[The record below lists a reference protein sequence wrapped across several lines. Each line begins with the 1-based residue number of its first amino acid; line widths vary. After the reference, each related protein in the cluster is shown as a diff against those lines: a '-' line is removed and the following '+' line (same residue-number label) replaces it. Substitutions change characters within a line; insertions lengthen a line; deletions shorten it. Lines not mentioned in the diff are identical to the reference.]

1 MTTKDLFVSL
11 CALSG
16 HTERFANRLGVGYF
30 LPALFRLRYSN
41 MGGLDVD
48 MFARQLNELKTFVE
62 PDWCAYWNG
71 FAEEFEREADELL
84 EQDAEANRDRAREAL
99 IKAMTYYQ
107 VSAFPGDG
115 PIKMEAYFKSRD
127 VFDRG
132 NELLGN
138 LVEKVVLEIA
148 GEELVCYSFFPE
160 GEGRVPTAII
170 TNGLEGTVQE
180 ICIPNLKYQNRGM
193 GMFVM
198 EMPGAYAYKK
208 PMSPASEEIYRGV
221 IDHVAG
227 LPRVDTDNISLVGVS
242 FGGYWAAR
250 MAARDSRISKAVV
263 CGAPLQYAFGP
274 QGSIGT
280 PEIIIS
286 VLKKV
291 TGAGDLKSLQ
301 ERLGAL
307 SFDKGDLYRDIK
319 CPMLIINGDND
330 TLVGTKDSIILN
342 ARVPRSFLKLYA
354 DDDHCAMG
362 HYEEWLDLTVDWL
375 MGVC

>member
-1 MTTKDLFVSL
+1 VTPKDLFVTL
-11 CALSG
+11 CALTG
-16 HTERFANRLGVGYF
+16 QTERFAGKLGVGYF

-41 MGGLDVD
+41 MGGLDVVT
-48 MFARQLNELKTFVE
+48 FARQLSELKTFEE
-62 PDWCAYWNG
+62 PAWCA
-71 FAEEFEREADELL
+71 
-84 EQDAEANRDRAREAL
+84 
-99 IKAMTYYQ
+99 
-107 VSAFPGDG
+107 
-115 PIKMEAYFKSRD
+115 
-127 VFDRG
+127 
-132 NELLGN
+132 
-138 LVEKVVLEIA
+138 
-148 GEELVCYSFFPE
+148 
-160 GEGRVPTAII
+160 TAIL

-180 ICIPNLKYQNRGM
+180 ICIPNLKYQDRGM

-250 MAARDSRISKAVV
+250 MAARDARISKAVV

-286 VLKKV
+286 ALKKV
-291 TGAGDLKSLQ
+291 TGADDLKSLQ
-301 ERLGAL
+301 DRLGAL
-307 SFDKGDLYRDIK
+307 SFDRGDLYSDIK
-319 CPMLIINGDND
+319 CPTLIINGDND

-342 ARVPRSFLKLYA
+342 ARVPTSFLKLYA

-362 HYEEWLDLTVDWL
+362 HYTEWLDLTVDWL